1 MINNDNIQLYSGA
14 GNDFLILNNLD
25 NKYSDYLKIV
35 LELMSQT
42 EYSKFD
48 GVIFI
53 EKSTTADFK
62 MNYYNRDGTTNS
74 LCGNG
79 LRCTGQYVKDNSL
92 TNKNELTV
100 ESVGNIYK
108 LVFLD
113 NGLVSTYFPLP
124 KVINPEINLK
134 INLDKWHQDLKCSYV
149 DCGSPHIVIFVE
161 DLNINNKKITS
172 LDEIDVINFGR
183 YLRYHKDLMPEGA
196 NVNFVKIISA
206 EDSLVESRVY
216 ERGVEDETLASGTGS
231 ISVGVTCFITKGI
244 NPPVNIKTRLGETL
258 IVDFEFIEDK
268 ISKIILTGRAQRIK
282 NK

>member
-1 MINNDNIQLYSGA
+1 MIDKKNIQLYSGA

-25 NKYSDYLKIV
+25 NNYSDYLKIV
-35 LELMSQT
+35 LYLMKQEL
-42 EYSKFD
+42 YSKFD

-53 EKSTTADFK
+53 EKSNIADFK

-79 LRCTGQYVKDNSL
+79 LRCTAQYVKDNSFI
-92 TNKNELTV
+92 NRNELTV
-100 ESVGNIYK
+100 ESIGNVYK
-108 LVFLD
+108 LAFLD
-113 NGLVSTYFPLP
+113 NGLISTYFPSP

-134 INLDKWHQDLKCSYV
+134 INLDKWHQDLKCSYI
-149 DCGSPHIVIFVE
+149 DCGSPHIVIFIE
-161 DLNINNKKITS
+161 NLNINGKKISS

-183 YLRYHKDLMPEGA
+183 YIRHHKDLLPEGA

-244 NPPVNIKTRLGETL
+244 NPPISIKTRLDETL
-258 IVDFEFIEDK
+258 IVDFTFENEK
-268 ISKIILTGRAQRIK
+268 ISKIILTGKAQRIK